1 MERESFSVMTPGKKR
16 ITWGLAFIAAK
27 KGQSFSRHSRNTRR
41 SDSGNDSFPP
51 GMALV
56 VHGKLCFQLRAAIHA
71 KPFIQFQNLA
81 MAQAVLDGEIDFG
94 TTGIPF

>member
-1 MERESFSVMTPGKKR
+1 
-16 ITWGLAFIAAK
+16 
-27 KGQSFSRHSRNTRR
+27 
-41 SDSGNDSFPP
+41 
-51 GMALV
+51 MALV